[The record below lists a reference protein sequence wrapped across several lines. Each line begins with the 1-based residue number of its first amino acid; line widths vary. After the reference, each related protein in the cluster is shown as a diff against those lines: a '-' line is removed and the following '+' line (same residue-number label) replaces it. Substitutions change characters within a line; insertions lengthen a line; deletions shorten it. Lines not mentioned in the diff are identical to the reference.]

1 MSCPNRGVAAL
12 AFLLAATLALPAAA
26 QDLIPQPPMAEAVA
40 SLPRV
45 DGNRRANAALQAL
58 DDLHLGFLICDDG
71 SLDGSSRTIQ
81 PTSTGPEV
89 LTFLIDLG
97 SECQGGQPWLERQIV
112 SFDLA
117 SGRQTDLTDYLPAD
131 WIGTGTPEFPLYDL
145 YLATLGPQLSD
156 DCRQGLE
163 RAMTDGRLRFD
174 IGPDSGQ
181 QRLLVLPVGLPP
193 ADAACAVPAGVDAA
207 TLAAA
212 GFAPN
217 LIRAVRGTMP

>member
-1 MSCPNRGVAAL
+1 MSKKRKPVKLVQVGIRDFSEDEFNLTESRSDMKTFFDQHLKNELYAGRTWKSLCEKIVAELPKKIHVSFDIDGFDPVLCPNTGTPVPGGLQFGEANS
-12 AFLLAATLALPAAA
+12 LLKTLV
-26 QDLIPQPPMAEAVA
+26 E
-40 SLPRV
+40 S
-45 DGNRRANAALQAL
+45 G
-58 DDLHLGFLICDDG
+58 
-71 SLDGSSRTIQ
+71 
-81 PTSTGPEV
+81 
-89 LTFLIDLG
+89 
-97 SECQGGQPWLERQIV
+97 RQIV

-131 WIGTGTPEFPLYDL
+131 WIGTGTPELPLYDL
-145 YLATLGPQLSD
+145 YLATLGPQLTD

-163 RAMTDGRLRFD
+163 RAMTDRRLRFD